1 MGDFALFAA
10 SVRDCLLGIRA
21 GMAMGLLFFRAD

>member
-10 SVRDCLLGIRA
+10 ALRDCLLGLA
-21 GMAMGLLFFRAD
+21 VGMAMGLLFFRAD